1 MAIANMTNVLQEVT
15 LMSMIQTKN
24 NSNVQRVKHDAIKG
38 SPSIWEKS
46 NNDSVTHVYQRS
58 QEL

>member
-15 LMSMIQTKN
+15 LISIFKTKN

-46 NNDSVTHVYQRS
+46 NSDSVTHVYQRS